1 MNTHPPLTWGPKP
14 HCAGLFAR
22 VLDCE
27 EAHVMLTS
35 QGWTAYA
42 GSARLTPPI
51 PGPLWASQAEA
62 MDAVARAVGC
72 APVDA
77 LRWRDCAEEPPPLT
91 GPVLMRWGGQVYLAH
106 LPREWLAADGGKTG
120 GHWLPMPPLLVAG
133 GAP

>member
-35 QGWTAYA
+35 QGWSASA

-51 PGPLWASQAEA
+51 PGPLWASQAAA

-72 APVDA
+72 APLA
-77 LRWRDCAEEPPPLT
+77 
-91 GPVLMRWGGQVYLAH
+91 PVCPACHGYGS
-106 LPREWLAADGGKTG
+106 ADGLPCGTHERDFGSEAPAACGACG
-120 GHWLPMPPLLVAG
+120 GSGLVLPAPG
-133 GAP
+133 GAE